1 MAYFHSVR
9 RNGEDVRRLARWSDP
24 PAGDPHRDVTGALH
38 DVSNA
43 LTVLL
48 GWVAEARAGRAS
60 PAELDRALAII
71 EDRARSARDLAR
83 RAIGSEATIDERE
96 QALDTVVDDVVE
108 ALSVEAQRA
117 GVDLVVAGHCPG
129 VCLPLA
135 ADASQVLTNIL
146 MNALAW
152 APPDSRVTVE
162 LVADEGGVGVTV
174 RDEGPGVAPG
184 QKDWIFDG
192 ATSREGGAGVG
203 LKHARAVARAAG
215 GDLDLGL
222 RRLGAG
228 GLLSG
233 SMAALGAGP
242 RGRPGIGAA
251 SGRPRGDARAHRR
264 GRRRG
269 GDAPRVG
276 PWRARRR
283 GRGGAHGGRARGA
296 GRGHARRGVDR
307 PVAHRSRR
315 ERRHRFCCAA
325 ARRTS
330 RLSSSAAARPVFPTR
345 CKRSAFAGSASR
357 SRSARLSQPS
367 RRPAP
372 PPRGPSGARTR
383 GRLATAIPSEDQD
396 LDAAWR
402 WATSFA
408 TTRTSS
414 AESTGFAM
422 KASNPACRARSRS

>member
-1 MAYFHSVR
+1 MAYFPSVR

-48 GWVAEARAGRAS
+48 GWVAEARAGRGS

-96 QALDTVVDDVVE
+96 QDLDAVVDSVVE

-117 GVDLVVAGHCPG
+117 GVELVVAGHCPG
-129 VCLPLA
+129 VGLPLA

-152 APPDSRVTVE
+152 APPDSQVTVE

-184 QKDWIFDG
+184 QKDRIFDG

-215 GDLDLGL
+215 GDLDLVSDDSAQ
-222 RRLGAG
+222 GACFRVRWPRSEPVLAG
-228 GLLSG
+228 APLSVPRPAVLAGTRVLIVEDDVGVAMLLES
-233 SMAALGAGP
+233 ALGA
-242 RGRPGIGAA
+242 RGAEVVVARTAGELAERAGDSHDAALIDLSPIAHDVSGAI
-251 SGRPRGDARAHRR
+251 DLLRR
-264 GRRRG
+264 GSP
-269 GDAPRVG
+269 D
-276 PWRARRR
+276 
-283 GRGGAHGGRARGA
+283 
-296 GRGHARRGVDR
+296 
-307 PVAHRSRR
+307 VAI
-315 ERRHRFCCAA
+315 
-325 ARRTS
+325 
-330 RLSSSAAARPVFPTR
+330 VFI
-345 CKRSAFAGSASR
+345 SGS
-357 SRSARLSQPS
+357 SARLPDEMEEERIRWIRKPFEVGEIVAALTETRAATEATKRAAHPTRAS
-367 RRPAP
+367 RNRDP
-372 PPRGPSGARTR
+372 
-383 GRLATAIPSEDQD
+383 L
-396 LDAAWR
+396 
-402 WATSFA
+402 
-408 TTRTSS
+408 
-414 AESTGFAM
+414 
-422 KASNPACRARSRS
+422 